1 MDANT
6 AAPSVRQQ
14 CSVNTVCLAESSM
27 TVNESFASFVLF
39 VAHMKI
45 RSAPHSVMVYFQHRS
60 RRAKHQWRKEKTV
73 CSSTRQLVECTKSKW
88 NARKESFVTPVS
100 AKRRDMM
107 TADTEAEKVL
117 WWDKTCRAKWNNR
130 KHGCKQVMTT
140 RIYMLCLKKVLHL
153 YSFDITGR
161 NHASRGWTLLFLLC
175 DAHFTSALPSAASVG
190 VGNRTWA
197 FSLRE
202 KVMTLEQKA
211 NWCCGSVAFVSISV
225 SRKTVINQN
234 SSLQRGWP

>member
-130 KHGCKQVMTT
+130 KHGCNRWWQHTFICSVYRRCFTFT
-140 RIYMLCLKKVLHL
+140 AL
-153 YSFDITGR
+153 
-161 NHASRGWTLLFLLC
+161 TLLGEITPPVAGHCCFCSVMLISRRLC
-175 DAHFTSALPSAASVG
+175 
-190 VGNRTWA
+190 RR
-197 FSLRE
+197 LRAW
-202 KVMTLEQKA
+202 V
-211 NWCCGSVAFVSISV
+211 
-225 SRKTVINQN
+225 
-234 SSLQRGWP
+234 